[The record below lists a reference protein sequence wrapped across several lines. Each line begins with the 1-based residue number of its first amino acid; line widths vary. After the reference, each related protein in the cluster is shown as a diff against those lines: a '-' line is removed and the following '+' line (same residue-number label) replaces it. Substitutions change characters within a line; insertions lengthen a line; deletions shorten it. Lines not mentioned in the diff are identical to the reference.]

1 MLKSGMIIAERYEI
15 LGKIGTGGMAD
26 VYKAKDHKLN
36 RFVAVKVLK
45 AEFREDTTF
54 IRKFRS
60 EAQAAAGLT
69 HPNIVNV
76 FDVGDDEG
84 LYYIVMELIEGIT
97 LKEYISKKGK
107 LSIKEATS
115 IAIQVSMG
123 LETAH
128 SHGIVHRDVKPQNI
142 IISTDGKVKVTDFGI
157 ARAASSNTISSN
169 VMGSVHYSSPEQVRG
184 GYSDEKSD
192 IYSLGI
198 TLYEMVTG
206 KVPFDGDTTVAIAI
220 KHLQEEMVAPSVY
233 TPELPYSL
241 EQIIYKCTQK
251 SVDRRYNKME
261 DVIADLKHSLIDPQ
275 GDFVKLTSVDNDAKT
290 VIISDEELGTIKH
303 TPKQKLRA
311 EVEELEKEVYADDFE
326 DGDEEEEEE
335 YRRRKERRERQK
347 RKRKR
352 GPGRGVTIA
361 ALILGAVLLIGIV
374 VVIIKSTGLLE
385 KKEPAANGNQQ
396 KQEEQSDKMVA
407 VPDLTGKTE
416 AEAKELANSLHI
428 GVQMIGEEAS
438 NQEKGRISSQDIP
451 AGTEVQEYS
460 TLKYYI
466 SKGAQEV
473 TIPDID
479 GKTGIEAQQL
489 LEDLGLQVEIQK
501 EYSDLDEEGYIL
513 VDPGYAYSVSPEP
526 GATAKS
532 GDKVTLVISR
542 GLDYGEG
549 VEVEI
554 PSVVGLTEDEA
565 VTTLG
570 KFLLIDIQKQ
580 QSADV
585 AAGEVISQTPEPYS
599 YGDPDTTNIAIVVSS
614 GNQPPSDTE
623 EAAGTQGETGTSDG
637 TQIASDASQTSQIT
651 DEAVQ
656 QATAAGEVW
665 KCTQGLNTPDGYSGG
680 PARLELIQ
688 YVNGVPKASVISEG
702 TSLQFP
708 YQLDITGVPGV
719 AEGTLYLSEEVQGSY
734 QNIGEYSITFEK
746 VE

>member
-501 EYSDLDEEGYIL
+501 EYSDLDEDGYIL

-570 KFLLIDIQKQ
+570 KFLLIDIQQQ

-599 YGDPDTTNIAIVVSS
+599 YGDPDTTNIALVVSS

-746 VE
+746 AE